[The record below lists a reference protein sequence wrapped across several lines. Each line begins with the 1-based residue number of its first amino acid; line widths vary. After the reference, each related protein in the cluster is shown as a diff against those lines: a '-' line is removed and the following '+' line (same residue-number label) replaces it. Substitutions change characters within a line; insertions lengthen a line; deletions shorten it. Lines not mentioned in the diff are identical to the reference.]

1 MVAQVVS
8 MVVASTVVTFNA
20 VNIHVE
26 ILVAVSTVGN
36 LRAVNVLAGSLVA
49 ANIPVG
55 STVTAST
62 VNAAAM
68 ASIATEGERRRYA
81 LQLFGTPCRRA
92 VERAPGTFNADFKNP
107 IALAR
112 PMHTALG
119 MAVAQQLS
127 DMRIGTASV

>member
-8 MVVASTVVTFNA
+8 MVVASTVVALNA

-26 ILVAVSTVGN
+26 NLVAVSTVGN

-49 ANIPVG
+49 PNIPVG
-55 STVTAST
+55 SMVAAST

-92 VERAPGTFNADFKNP
+92 VERAPGDF
-107 IALAR
+107 
-112 PMHTALG
+112 
-119 MAVAQQLS
+119 QC
-127 DMRIGTASV
+127 